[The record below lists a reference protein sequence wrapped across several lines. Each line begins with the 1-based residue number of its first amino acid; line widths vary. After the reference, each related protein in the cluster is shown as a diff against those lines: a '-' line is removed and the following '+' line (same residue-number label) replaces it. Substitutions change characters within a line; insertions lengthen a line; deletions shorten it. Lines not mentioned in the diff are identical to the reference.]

1 MEETLERGQK
11 ITLKELKKM
20 GWQELEFP
28 ESKNYGRAII
38 LKKDK
43 KRMLYNPKKETVGLL
58 FESKSSIHRKKEVQN
73 AYHRRFVKV

>member
-11 ITLKELKKM
+11 ITLEKLKEM

-28 ESKNYGRAII
+28 ESGDYGRAII

-43 KRMLYNPKKETVGLL
+43 KRMLYDPKKETVGPL
-58 FESKSSIHRKKEVQN
+58 FESKS
-73 AYHRRFVKV
+73 

>member
-11 ITLKELKKM
+11 ITLEELKKM

-28 ESKNYGRAII
+28 ESGDYGRAII

-43 KRMLYNPKKETVGLL
+43 KRMLYDPKKKTVGPL
-58 FESKSSIHRKKEVQN
+58 FKSKS
-73 AYHRRFVKV
+73 